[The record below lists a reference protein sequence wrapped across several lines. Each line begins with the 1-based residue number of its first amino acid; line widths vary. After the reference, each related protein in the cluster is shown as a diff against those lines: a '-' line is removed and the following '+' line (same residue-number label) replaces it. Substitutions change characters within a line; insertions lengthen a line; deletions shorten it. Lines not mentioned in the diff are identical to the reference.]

1 MLKASLAD
9 ALSVGF
15 ASLHLFGRS
24 GILYRD
30 DEHKPPLRFLT
41 NLQPRYIIASTLA
54 VALLMFGSAF
64 IELRQSRSE
73 LLHVLQEHSLS
84 LAEII
89 ERGSANVVL
98 STEQIEHQLSGRLLN
113 NAYYI
118 ARLDSLSLLT
128 RHDLQT
134 FAVAN
139 DIYRINIFNRRGER
153 VLGSHDT
160 VLHATVPGEKFS
172 PREMLKPILQGSQK
186 TLIIGLR
193 QARFEE
199 GQRYAV
205 AIRRTKPTGG
215 AIVLNLDAAELVEFR
230 KRIGIGK
237 LIKDLGDNAGIDYVV
252 LQDREGILAATSQ
265 VEEMSSV
272 DRDSVLSLVTESDT
286 VLTRQVNFKGH
297 QTLEVVKRL
306 TIEGS
311 TAGVLRIGLSMDEL
325 RSSEERMKRR
335 LLIIS
340 IVLVAIGGLVF
351 TAIVVSQN
359 YKLVSHQYAA
369 IQSFTGNIL
378 ENMRDAVVTI
388 DGENRITI
396 FNRESEELFAVGAK
410 KVTGRRL
417 EELSEISGKCL
428 RAIMEAP
435 ESELTLEC
443 SIGQMRVVSLS
454 HSYTQK
460 PDGSPESHT
469 VVIKDLTEARRLER
483 EIQRKDKLT
492 AMGGLASGVA
502 HEIRNPLNAI
512 SMIAQ
517 RFEREFVPRR
527 GLKEYRALTTVLNK
541 ESARVNGIVQQFL
554 RFARPP
560 KVALMETPAEEYV
573 AHISTL
579 IGEQAKAKG
588 VRFSSHSQIVG
599 AIRVDTDQMTQA
611 LLNLLQNALEATP
624 KGGAISLD
632 ANRKGGNVVFRITDN
647 GVGIPANEIER
658 IFDLYFTTKPE
669 GTGMGLAITQ
679 QIVTQHHGTIEVES
693 EPNKGTAFS
702 ISVPV

>member
-1 MLKASLAD
+1 
-9 ALSVGF
+9 
-15 ASLHLFGRS
+15 
-24 GILYRD
+24 
-30 DEHKPPLRFLT
+30 
-41 NLQPRYIIASTLA
+41 
-54 VALLMFGSAF
+54 MFGSAF
-64 IELRQSRSE
+64 LELRQSRSE

-84 LAEII
+84 LAETI

-98 STEQIEHQLSGRLLN
+98 STEQIEHQLSARLLN

-118 ARLDSLSLLT
+118 ARLDSLNLLT
-128 RHDLQT
+128 RSGLQA
-134 FAVAN
+134 FAAAN
-139 DIYRINIFNRRGER
+139 DIYRVNIFSRRGVR

-160 VLHATVPGEKFS
+160 VPHAIVRGEKFS
-172 PREMLKPILQGSQK
+172 PAEMLKPILQGTQK

-205 AIRRTKPTGG
+205 AIRRTKPGGG
-215 AIVLNLDAAELVEFR
+215 AVVLNLDAAELVEFR

-272 DRDSVLSLVTESDT
+272 DRDSVLALVTESDT
-286 VLTRQVNFKGH
+286 VVTRQVDFKGH

-359 YKLVSHQYAA
+359 YKLVSHQYAL

-378 ENMRDAVVTI
+378 ENMRDAVVAV
-388 DGENRITI
+388 DGGNRITI
-396 FNRESEELFAVGAK
+396 FNREAEELFAVDAK
-410 KVTGRRL
+410 TVTGKRL
-417 EELSEISGKCL
+417 QELSELAGKCI
-428 RAIMEAP
+428 RDIIEA
-435 ESELTLEC
+435 SENELVLEC
-443 SIGQMRVVSLS
+443 SPGQMRVVSLS
-454 HSYTQK
+454 HSHTQK

-502 HEIRNPLNAI
+502 HEVRNPLNAI

-517 RFEREFVPRR
+517 RFEREFIPRS
-527 GLKEYRALTTVLNK
+527 GVKEYRALTSVLKK

-554 RFARPP
+554 TFARPP
-560 KVALMETPAEEYV
+560 KVDLKEASSEEFV
-573 AHISTL
+573 GHISTL
-579 IGEQAKAKG
+579 FGAQAKAKR
-588 VRFSSHSQIVG
+588 VRFNSHTQLDGV
-599 AIRVDTDQMTQA
+599 IRVDTAQMTQA
-611 LLNLLQNALEATP
+611 LLNLLQNALDATP
-624 KGGAISLD
+624 AGGAISLEVK
-632 ANRKGGNVVFRITDN
+632 RKGEYIVFEIKDN
-647 GVGIPANEIER
+647 GVGIPADRIER
-658 IFDLYFTTKPE
+658 IFDLYYTTKPE
-669 GTGMGLAITQ
+669 GTGMGLAISQ
-679 QIVTQHHGTIEVES
+679 QVVTQHQGMINVES
-693 EPNKGTAFS
+693 DPKKGTTFS
-702 ISVPV
+702 IMIPV

>member
-1 MLKASLAD
+1 
-9 ALSVGF
+9 
-15 ASLHLFGRS
+15 
-24 GILYRD
+24 
-30 DEHKPPLRFLT
+30 LRFLT
-41 NLQPRYIIASTLA
+41 NLQPRYIIAGTFAL
-54 VALLMFGSAF
+54 ALLMFGSAF
-64 IELRQSRSE
+64 LELRQSRSE

-84 LAEII
+84 LAETI

-98 STEQIEHQLSGRLLN
+98 STEQIEHELSARLLN

-118 ARLDSLSLLT
+118 ARLDSLDLLT
-128 RHDLQT
+128 RRDLQT
-134 FAVAN
+134 FAEAN

-160 VLHATVPGEKFS
+160 VLHVTVPGEKFS
-172 PREMLKPILQGSQK
+172 PKEMLKPILQGSQK

-205 AIRRTKPTGG
+205 AIRQSKTTGG

-252 LQDREGILAATSQ
+252 LQDREGILAATNQ
-265 VEEMSSV
+265 VEEMSSI
-272 DRDSVLSLVTESDT
+272 DRDSVLALVIERDT
-286 VLTRQVNFKGH
+286 ILTRQVDFKGH
-297 QTLEVVKRL
+297 QTLEVLKRL

-335 LLIIS
+335 MLIIS
-340 IVLVAIGGLVF
+340 IVLVAIGALVF

-359 YKLVSHQYAA
+359 YKLVSHQYAL

-378 ENMRDAVVTI
+378 ENMRDAVVAV
-388 DGENRITI
+388 DGGNRITI
-396 FNRESEELFAVGAK
+396 FNREAEVLFVIEAK
-410 KVTGRRL
+410 KVTGKRL
-417 EELSEISGKCL
+417 QELSELAGKCI
-428 RAIMEAP
+428 RDIMEA
-435 ESELTLEC
+435 SENELILEC
-443 SIGQMRVVSLS
+443 SPGQMRIVSLT

-469 VVIKDLTEARRLER
+469 VVIKDLTDARRLER

-492 AMGGLASGVA
+492 AMGSLASGVA

-517 RFEREFVPRR
+517 RFEREFVPRS
-527 GLKEYRALTTVLNK
+527 GVKEYRALTSVLKK
-541 ESARVNGIVQQFL
+541 ESARVNVIVQQFL
-554 RFARPP
+554 RFARPQ
-560 KVALMETPAEEYV
+560 KVELKETPVEEFI

-579 IGEQAKAKG
+579 FGAQAKAKR
-588 VRFSSHSQIVG
+588 VRFSSHKLLHGV
-599 AIRVDTDQMTQA
+599 IRVDTAQMTQA
-611 LLNLLQNALEATP
+611 LLNLLQNALDATP
-624 KGGAISLD
+624 AGGEISLEV
-632 ANRKGGNVVFRITDN
+632 NKKGEYIVFEIKDN
-647 GVGIPANEIER
+647 GVGIPADRIER
-658 IFDLYFTTKPE
+658 IFDLYYTTKSE
-669 GTGMGLAITQ
+669 GTGLGLAITQ
-679 QIVTQHHGTIEVES
+679 QVVTQHLGMINVES
-693 EPNKGTAFS
+693 DPKKGTMFS
-702 ISVPV
+702 IWIPV